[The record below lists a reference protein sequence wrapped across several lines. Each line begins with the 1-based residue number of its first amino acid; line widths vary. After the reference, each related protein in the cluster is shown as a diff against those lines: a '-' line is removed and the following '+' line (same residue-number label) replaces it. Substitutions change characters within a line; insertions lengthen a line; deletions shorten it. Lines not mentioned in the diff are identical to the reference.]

1 MANNGCAF
9 SPFFLTFY
17 ISRRADGPKSFIHK
31 HLGFKLS
38 PQRTELALY
47 KPPLIGYNASMK
59 FIVER
64 YHSSPVTF
72 SSLFEA
78 LDFAMNCG
86 DFSQITT
93 EKDGQL
99 ILGVV

>member
-1 MANNGCAF
+1 MDAPPPLF
-9 SPFFLTFY
+9 SCFLQ
-17 ISRRADGPKSFIHK
+17 SARRFAPKSSNDK
-31 HLGFKLS
+31 HLRFKLS
-38 PQRTELALY
+38 PPRTELALY

-72 SSLFEA
+72 SSLDEA
-78 LDFAMNCG
+78 LEFAMNCG
-86 DFSQITT
+86 DFSQIIT